1 MRASFAVLPIL
12 AALVAASPAPAP
24 APVAEGIKVA
34 NATLS
39 QRDYTDARF
48 TWYEVGQGACGGT
61 NTDSEYVVALNSD
74 QYDGG
79 AYCWELINI
88 SYNGQSTQA
97 AIVDECP
104 GCPYGGLDLSP
115 SLFSF
120 LAGSTAPGVIYG
132 EWSFA

>member
-12 AALVAASPAPAP
+12 AALVAGSPAP

-61 NTDSEYVVALNSD
+61 NTDSEY

>member
-12 AALVAASPAPAP
+12 AALVAASPAP

-61 NTDSEYVVALNSD
+61 NTDSEY
-74 QYDGG
+74 
-79 AYCWELINI
+79 
-88 SYNGQSTQA
+88 
-97 AIVDECP
+97 CP